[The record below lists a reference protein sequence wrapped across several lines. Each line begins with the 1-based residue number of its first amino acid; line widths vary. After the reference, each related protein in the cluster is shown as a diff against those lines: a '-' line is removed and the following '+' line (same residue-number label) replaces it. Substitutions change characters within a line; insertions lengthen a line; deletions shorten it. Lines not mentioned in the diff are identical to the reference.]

1 MQTRHFHRRNLPH
14 LYYNEGI
21 YFVTS
26 CLYGSIHSNKLDQLQ
41 QQINRENLGLNYKET
56 LKKYDSLL
64 DKQSN
69 NVYYLRNPEI
79 MGICKSSLHFYEEKD
94 YKIICYCIMPNHM
107 HFVFELLT
115 KERNVGKIM
124 GSIKKFSG
132 RRANKVL
139 RRNGA
144 FWQAENFDRLV
155 RNDIELYFIIKYVLF
170 NPVNAG
176 LVENW
181 KDWGGTYCH
190 QDYIVVD

>member
-21 YFVTS
+21 YFITYR
-26 CLYGSIHSNKLDQLQ
+26 LYGSIHPNELNQLK
-41 QQINRENLGLNYKET
+41 QQINHDNLRLNYKET

-64 DKQSN
+64 DKPSN
-69 NVYYLRNPEI
+69 NLYHLRNPEI
-79 MGICKSSLHFYEEKD
+79 MDICKSSLYFYERKD
-94 YKIICYCIMPNHM
+94 YTIICYCIMPNHI

-132 RRANKVL
+132 RRANKIL
-139 RRNGA
+139 KRNGA
-144 FWQAENFDRLV
+144 FWQTENFDRLV
-155 RNDIELYFIIKYVLF
+155 RDDIELYFIIKYVLL
-170 NPVNAG
+170 NPVRTG

-181 KDWGGTYCH
+181 NDWNGTYCH
-190 QDYIVVD
+190 PDYIVID